1 MGWCNITSATSAR
14 WASWWATRNSLS
26 FTVLRHFAQNHP
38 GVLYIEA
45 WPQMRVGDMLEA
57 IARPLGLSCAAT
69 TTTGPRI

>member
-1 MGWCNITSATSAR
+1 MGWCNYVCSKRKIGVMVGHPGSGKT
-14 WASWWATRNSLS
+14 
-26 FTVLRHFAQNHP
+26 TVLRHFAQTQP

-69 TTTGPRI
+69 TTARPRT